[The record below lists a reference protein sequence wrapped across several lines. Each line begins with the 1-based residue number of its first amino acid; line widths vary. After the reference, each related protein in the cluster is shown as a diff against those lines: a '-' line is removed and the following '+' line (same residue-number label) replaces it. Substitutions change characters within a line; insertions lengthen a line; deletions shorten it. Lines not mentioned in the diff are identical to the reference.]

1 MQLIDTHVHLF
12 APQFDGDRAAVLE
25 RAAEAG
31 VARMIAIGYD
41 LPTSVAALDLAD
53 AHPHIWATAGIQPH
67 YASETGLAELDRLRT
82 MLHHPRVVA
91 LGEIGLDYH
100 HDRAPRSLQAEL
112 FRRQLALAREM
123 DLPVVIHTREA
134 HADTLMIL
142 REAAQ
147 GLRIVMHS
155 FSGDWQFA
163 QLALELGA
171 YLSFSGPVTFP
182 KAAEL
187 HEVAQRTPLDR
198 LLIETDCPYLAP
210 QNHRGRRNEPA
221 YVREI
226 AERIAVLRGLPVAEV
241 AAATW
246 TNAATLFGLMKPNHV
261 GAG

>member
-12 APQFDGDRAAVLE
+12 APQFDRDRAAVLE

-41 LPTSVAALDLAD
+41 LPTSAAALDLAD

-67 YASETGLAELDRLRT
+67 YASETGPVELDRLRT
-82 MLHHPRVVA
+82 MLQHPRVVA

-100 HDRAPRSLQAEL
+100 HDRAPRPLQAEL
-112 FRRQLALAREM
+112 FRHQLALAREM
-123 DLPVVIHTREA
+123 ALPVVIHTREA

-155 FSGDWQFA
+155 FSGNWQYA
-163 QLALELGA
+163 QAVLELGA

-182 KAAEL
+182 KAVEL
-187 HEVAQRTPLDR
+187 HKVAQAMPLDR

-210 QNHRGRRNEPA
+210 QNHRGRRNEPS
-221 YVREI
+221 YVREV
-226 AERIAVLRGLPVAEV
+226 AERIADLRALSVAEV

-246 TNAATLFGLMKPNHV
+246 ANAEVLFGRMEPNH
-261 GAG
+261 AGGG